1 MNLKNYTTLFLA
13 ILVTAVVVYF
23 IVSIMKLSAN
33 GVSRE
38 GFGQPERFGQGKHER
53 FGQGKHEGFG
63 QPEGFGGPAKGAGIP
78 DCLRDSQEASDIY
91 QQFALR
97 ENTSEE
103 GEGADDLREL
113 ALILSKLCC
122 LKKDLVNPSG
132 IVEATRY
139 QPYST
144 AHDLEPVAETTAR
157 CLAKTIPVR
166 DLDLTFD
173 KWSIR
178 GKELIRKLC
187 TSFILTDIE
196 VKKVDN
202 TYKALID
209 DVYDI
214 AKGRCLK
221 GEVSIA
227 GTRGPREVN
236 PYTPPELEELREYK
250 GYY

>member
-1 MNLKNYTTLFLA
+1 MNLKGNTTIFLA
-13 ILVTAVVVYF
+13 LLVTAVVVYF
-23 IVSIMKLSAN
+23 IVSVMRLSSN
-33 GVSRE
+33 GISTE
-38 GFGQPERFGQGKHER
+38 GFAQHKGS
-53 FGQGKHEGFG
+53 
-63 QPEGFGGPAKGAGIP
+63 EGFGGPAKGAGIP
-78 DCLRDSQEASDIY
+78 DCLRESQEASDIY

-103 GEGADDLREL
+103 GPDDLREL

-139 QPYST
+139 QSYST
-144 AHDLEPVAETTAR
+144 AHDLEAVAETTAR
-157 CLAKTIPVR
+157 CLAKTIPPR

-173 KWSIR
+173 KWLMR
-178 GKELIRKLC
+178 GKELIRRLC

-196 VKKVDN
+196 VKRVEK

-221 GEVSIA
+221 GEVSIGGA
-227 GTRGPREVN
+227 KGPRDVN

>member
-1 MNLKNYTTLFLA
+1 MNLKSTTTQFLLA

-23 IVSIMKLSAN
+23 IVSVWKMSAN
-33 GVSRE
+33 SSSAE
-38 GFGQPERFGQGKHER
+38 G

-63 QPEGFGGPAKGAGIP
+63 GPAKGSGIP

-91 QQFALR
+91 QQFSLR
-97 ENTSEE
+97 ENTTEE
-103 GEGADDLREL
+103 GPDDLREL
-113 ALILSKLCC
+113 SLILSKLCC
-122 LKKDLVNPSG
+122 LKKDLLSPSG

-139 QPYST
+139 QSYST

-157 CLAKTIPVR
+157 CLAKTIPPR
-166 DLDLTFD
+166 DLELSFD
-173 KWSIR
+173 KWSMR
-178 GKELIRKLC
+178 GKELIRRLC
-187 TSFILTDIE
+187 TSFILTDVD
-196 VKKVDN
+196 VKRVDK

-221 GEVSIA
+221 GEVSIGGA
-227 GTRGPREVN
+227 KGPRDVS
-236 PYTPPELEELREYK
+236 PYTPPGLEELREYK